1 MKLETEEIAFSF
13 NKKQVFDNVNF
24 AANDGEFI
32 CILGVNGSG
41 KSTFLNCLCRLL
53 IPRKGKITLN
63 ERNIRSLSRKELAR
77 YISYVPQ
84 NYNPVYECSIRDFL
98 LMGRNP
104 YAGFFA
110 NYNKSDRTIVDKALE
125 QFELTAYAEKSIS
138 QLSGGER
145 KRILLIRTLIQDTP
159 FIILDEPANQLD
171 FGMRVQ
177 FLNLLKSLSKQGKCI
192 IATTHSPEDA
202 LNYADKILIFSPDKT
217 SVYPAERLTTEMI
230 DTLYHIRSEIIQG
243 KTVSY
248 QACIASTLTEE
259 EAES

>member
-24 AANDGEFI
+24 VANDGEFI

-53 IPRKGKITLN
+53 IPKKGKITLN
-63 ERNIRSLSRKELAR
+63 ERNIRSLSQKELAR

-104 YAGFFA
+104 HAVFFA

-177 FLNLLKSLSKQGKCI
+177 FLDLLKSLSKQGKCI

-202 LNYADKILIFSPDKT
+202 LNYADKILIFSLDKT

-248 QACIASTLTEE
+248 QACIASALTEE